1 MTTPKHLRADN
12 APPRTGII
20 AIYATIAALTLLG
33 LKPIFD
39 SYFEAM
45 YSTET
50 SEKVSTQPAT
60 ELEGIR
66 AREDVLLLEKG
77 VPMDRVRAQLARGRQ
92 AAPALIAPQP
102 SSEVAPITGWSALP
116 PFVHTAQPPTPPP
129 PAVAPPPAPDVPPAA
144 PVDVAPTTA
153 PAEAPTAAP
162 AVPSAAPPPTH

>member
-20 AIYATIAALTLLG
+20 AMYATIAALTLLG

-45 YSTET
+45 YSIET
-50 SEKVSTQPAT
+50 REKVATQPAT
-60 ELEGIR
+60 ELEAIR
-66 AREDVLLLEKG
+66 AREDVLFLEKG

-116 PFVHTAQPPTPPP
+116 PFVHTAQPPAPPP
-129 PAVAPPPAPDVPPAA
+129 PAVVPTPAPDVPPAA
-144 PVDVAPTTA
+144 PLDV
-153 PAEAPTAAP
+153 APTAAP
-162 AVPSAAPPPTH
+162 TPVPAPAPAAPAPPPPTH